1 MFRISNYIPQN
12 TSDYINYDKLPDFSR
27 HVALEIGDYK
37 MSARST
43 DINGWLVCN
52 GRSLSI
58 ADYQE
63 LYDVI
68 GTDFGSDGE
77 GYFCLPDFTSRV
89 IGMFGESAG
98 GSSLTLRNRGDNVGT
113 ETHTL
118 LISEMPTHSHNG
130 TTDSSGSHSHSVNN
144 VPYGVQS
151 ITAAGGAGI
160 DACNETTQTVSTTS
174 AGAHTHTFTTGNNG
188 GSQPHQNMQ
197 PTLFGCNILIYS
209 KNIKSTSM
217 QPMVYV

>member
-1 MFRISNYIPQN
+1 MFRISNYIPHN
-12 TSDYINYDKLPDFSR
+12 TSDRINYDKLPEFSR

-37 MSARST
+37 LSARST

-52 GRSLSI
+52 GRSLLISE
-58 ADYQE
+58 YRE

-68 GTDFGSDGE
+68 GTDFGVDGE

-89 IGMFGESAG
+89 IGMFGESADE
-98 GSSLTLRNRGDNVGT
+98 SSLTVRNRGDNVGT

-118 LISEMPTHSHNG
+118 LVAEMPTHSHVG
-130 TTDSSGSHSHSVNN
+130 TTDSSGAHIHGVENI
-144 VPYGVQS
+144 PYGTQD
-151 ITAAGGAGI
+151 ITAIGGSGI
-160 DACNETTQTVSTTS
+160 TACDETIHTINTNS

-197 PTLFGCNILIYS
+197 PTLFGCNVLIYG
-209 KNIKSTSM
+209 KNVTMTSM